1 MGLFT
6 REQNT
11 GTIALFSFILLV
23 FSLCFFIG
31 YSNKNNSIPVI
42 KEKTKVLKT
51 KLLLEKSIIKIPEAK
66 TYVFLIKPVEQ
77 VLAKPISLVRK
88 YQQI

>member
-42 KEKTKVLKT
+42 KEKTKVL
-51 KLLLEKSIIKIPEAK
+51 
-66 TYVFLIKPVEQ
+66 
-77 VLAKPISLVRK
+77 
-88 YQQI
+88 